1 MYYYYMRRLKIEE
14 RYTNRT
20 QAVNLYFNDVSH
32 YQRVSE
38 SEEIELATRIRAG
51 DSKALDRL
59 VKANL
64 RFVISVA
71 KQYTQ
76 NSSML
81 LDFISQGNIGLIE
94 AAKKYDPSL
103 GFRFITYAVWFIRK
117 EILAYYEFSTKT
129 IKQPIKVKLDLC
141 RAKKAE
147 ERLEMRLERKPTLE
161 EVCIELAAT
170 GKKMDEDRLEILKRG
185 EIELTPFDSKKNED
199 DWQPVDWL
207 TTADP
212 DFAEFE
218 RRHGSQVE
226 TLLSTLNPIEREIV
240 EKHLGL
246 TDGIKIGLV
255 TLCREH
261 GKSKEW
267 ARAVYLRA
275 IRKMQVTYNKM
286 KKI

>member
-129 IKQPIKVKLDLC
+129 IKQPIKVKLDLR

-170 GKKMDEDRLEILKRG
+170 GKKMDQDRLEILKRG

-255 TLCREH
+255 TLCSER

-267 ARAVYLRA
+267 ARAVYQRA